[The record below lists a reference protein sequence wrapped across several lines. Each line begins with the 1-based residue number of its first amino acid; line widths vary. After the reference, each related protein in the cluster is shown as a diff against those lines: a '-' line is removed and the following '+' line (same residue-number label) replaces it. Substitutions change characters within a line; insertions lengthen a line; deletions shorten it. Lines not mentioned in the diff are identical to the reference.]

1 MKRFLCLVLAL
12 MWVVGASALCEI
24 SAYDRLRGLGIE
36 VPEESE
42 CIVQAWMDQINEEYR
57 QYLGEGVV
65 ISADEELVTIM
76 SLLGTGEYIRETDSF
91 RTLTDGLYAF
101 DMEMT
106 WIEEGYERLLDAVE
120 RMSGGTIDIEDISIE
135 IDEAILD
142 EGEGEFPLRF
152 TMNGDPCE
160 YTLELDTDWM
170 DIRVLD
176 YLNRDIGKY
185 DDRRRLWSMF
195 DEGQGLI
202 VFYRDGAWAK
212 RFRQET
218 GFRLMDN
225 VDEEEG
231 AGGVADFLGKLV
243 FGLLFH

>member
-1 MKRFLCLVLAL
+1 MKRLLCLVLAL
-12 MWVVGASALCEI
+12 MWVVGASALCET

-36 VPEESE
+36 IPEESE
-42 CIVQAWMDQINEEYR
+42 RIVRAEMDQIHEEYR
-57 QYLGEGVV
+57 QYHGPDLFIPV
-65 ISADEELVTIM
+65 EEDLMTIM
-76 SLLGTGEYIRETDSF
+76 CLLGTGEYIKETDSF

-106 WIEEGYERLLDAVE
+106 WIQEDYERLLDAVE

-142 EGEGEFPLRF
+142 EGQGTFPLRF

-160 YTLELDTDWM
+160 YTLELNTDWM
-170 DIRVLD
+170 DLRVLD

-185 DDRRRLWSMF
+185 DDRRRLWLMY
-195 DEGQGLI
+195 DGGQGMI
-202 VFYRDGAWAK
+202 VFYRDEAWAK

-218 GFRLMDN
+218 GFRLMDKI
-225 VDEEEG
+225 DEEEG
-231 AGGVADFLGKLV
+231 TGGLADFLGKLV